1 MSFSLSALFF
11 SSLFLFSSCSKINEA
26 TELGGGLVPE
36 VDNVKTFETLFNTET
51 NNLLLNDS
59 ARLGYA
65 DPVAIGHISSDP
77 VFGQTTANA
86 YFSVSATSY
95 GTYPFTDR
103 NVEIDSVVLSLGYA
117 GSYGDVNALQ
127 SVKVYELPQS
137 STFADDTLYKYK
149 GTDFETGNLLGSKSF
164 AINTLDDTIRVINY
178 APRDTAKVGNVLRIQ
193 LDKNLGSRFAALDT
207 TNTAN
212 GGFRNDSIF
221 KRIFK
226 GLAIKADAGM
236 GNGLAYF
243 NLSDAAKTNVTVY
256 YRATRGTIK
265 DTTQVVFTHSRNGQA
280 NIINRTASGNYA
292 TTLANSVANDEL
304 LYIQSTPGSYASIK
318 IPSLDTF
325 SNNVIHRAELIVTKV
340 ASTSEAVFTP
350 PFQLFLD
357 KINSRGD
364 SAFTLEKDF
373 PSNTQTLNWQIF
385 GGDLKKDGTYR
396 FNITRHVQDVISR
409 DTGNYTLR
417 LYAPVK
423 ALVYAVDYIDQLGN
437 RGGIVPIPVNSF
449 PAAGRVVV
457 GGGANAD
464 PNVRMR
470 LRVVY
475 SKL

>member
-36 VDNVKTFETLFNTET
+36 VDNVKTFETFFNTQT
-51 NNLLLNDS
+51 NNLLLNDT
-59 ARLGYA
+59 AKLNYA
-65 DPVAIGHISSDP
+65 DPVALGHISNDP
-77 VFGQTTANA
+77 VFGQTTANV
-86 YFSVSATSY
+86 YFSISASSY
-95 GTYPFTDR
+95 GTYPFSDK
-103 NVEIDSVVLSLGYA
+103 NVEVDSVVLSLAYA
-117 GSYGDVNALQ
+117 GSYGDVNAQQ
-127 SVKVYELPQS
+127 SVKVFEIPQS
-137 STFADDTLYKYK
+137 STFVDTTLYKYSS
-149 GTDFETGNLLGSKSF
+149 TDFETSNLLGSKSY

-178 APRDTAKVGNVLRIQ
+178 AARDTAKVWNVLRIH
-193 LDKNLGSRFAALDT
+193 LNKNLGTRFAALDT

-212 GGFRNDSIF
+212 GGFRTDSIF
-221 KRIFK
+221 KKVFK
-226 GLAIKADAGM
+226 GLAIKADAM

-265 DTTQVVFTHSRNGQA
+265 DTAQVVFTHSRNGQA
-280 NIINRTASGNYA
+280 NIINRVPAGSYA

-304 LYIQSTPGSYASIK
+304 LYIQSTPGSYATIK

-325 SNNVIHRAELIVTKV
+325 SNNVIHRAELIVTRV
-340 ASTSEAVFTP
+340 TSTGDAIFTP

-357 KINSRGD
+357 KINNAGD

-373 PSNTQTLNWQIF
+373 PSNSQTLNWQIF
-385 GGDLKKDGTYR
+385 GGDLKRDGTYR
-396 FNITRHVQDVISR
+396 FNITRHVQDIISR

-417 LYAPVK
+417 LYAPVETS
-423 ALVYAVDYIDQLGN
+423 VYAVDYIDQFGR
-437 RGGIVPIPVNSF
+437 RGDVVNIPVNQR
-449 PAAGRVVV
+449 PADGRVVV
-457 GGGANAD
+457 GGGGNTD

-470 LRVVY
+470 LRIIY